1 MRSECIDILI
11 YSPSYSRDYLSTFG
25 RIADALASARHNVV
39 MLIPEY
45 KRTNF
50 DGAKLAKVIHLSI
63 DSDDYANLLAD
74 YSSDVFQRQT
84 LGIMGRVRWQRTMA
98 SLCESVLQHK
108 EELERLQSL
117 NFQIGF
123 SGTIDYCGMGL
134 IRHLGIPNHIWV
146 SDTALNE
153 AVAFLL
159 GIPQPLSYVPIVEEN
174 DAGTDMKFME
184 RVHNFYMWETSYFI
198 HVYGGFLVTLL
209 FRKYGNT
216 NFPNVR
222 DVAVDSALCLI
233 NSDEFLDFA
242 RPVLHKTVYIG
253 GLSNENNVSLPK
265 VSEPTINFIFCFS
278 VLLPFVFDF
287 STIIFAG
294 FSGYHFLINID
305 KLDEESAKMAKYI
318 PNVEVFEWTPQSNIL
333 GHPHVKLFIT
343 SGGINDIL
351 DATMHAVP
359 ILTIPLFRDEFR
371 NAKMVES
378 RGIGL
383 SIPKQQ
389 LNYEYLK
396 STLKEMLDNQS
407 ESNEQLSSYKSSKGV
422 RNETYRVNFI
432 ISLVERI
439 EFYRFSKAAA
449 HFSALMLNKPNK
461 PREQLIKWTEFVAQ
475 FGSLPELRP
484 YGGSYRTF
492 KYFILDVIITSL
504 LFILLSLLS
513 KMLIVRLLWRL
524 SRRLRFGD
532 DDQKKTD

>member
-1 MRSECIDILI
+1 MTELL
-11 YSPSYSRDYLSTFG
+11 SRITQNRLQ
-25 RIADALASARHNVV
+25 V

-265 VSEPTINFIFCFS
+265 HFASSIEKGKQGIVIVSFGAFMCSSSMPSNIRTDLFK
-278 VLLPFVFDF
+278 V
-287 STIIFAG
+287 FAG
-294 FSGYHFLINID
+294 FSDYHFLINID

-396 STLKEMLDNQS
+396 STLKEMLDNQ
-407 ESNEQLSSYKSSKGV
+407 
-422 RNETYRVNFI
+422 
-432 ISLVERI
+432 
-439 EFYRFSKAAA
+439 RFSKAAA